1 MIFFIF
7 FSFLLIML
15 FPSNDLDR
23 RFGWVARVSFEVAF
37 FFSLFGFVLQNSILF
52 KIKLHPFS
60 YFPSIR
66 LFCSLILFKIKLH
79 PLMISLASF
88 ELKYYNSII
97 SFLFTDNRYFFKI
110 CFPWCRF
117 VDFFTFFKIHW
128 QRLSIMFL
136 DYKNFSLSRAECW
149 PPF

>member
-23 RFGWVARVSFEVAF
+23 RFGWVARVSFEVAI

-97 SFLFTDNRYFFKI
+97 IFLFTNNRYFFQNLFSMMSI
-110 CFPWCRF
+110 CRF
-117 VDFFTFFKIHW
+117 FYLI
-128 QRLSIMFL
+128 
-136 DYKNFSLSRAECW
+136 
-149 PPF
+149 

>member
-88 ELKYYNSII
+88 ELKYYNSFII
-97 SFLFTDNRYFFKI
+97 FLFTDNCYFFQNLFSMMSI
-110 CFPWCRF
+110 CRF
-117 VDFFTFFKIHW
+117 FY
-128 QRLSIMFL
+128 LL
-136 DYKNFSLSRAECW
+136 
-149 PPF
+149 

>member
-23 RFGWVARVSFEVAF
+23 RFGWVARVSFEVAI
-37 FFSLFGFVLQNSILF
+37 FFSLFGFVFQNSILF

-97 SFLFTDNRYFFKI
+97 IFLFTDNRYFFQNLFSMMSI
-110 CFPWCRF
+110 CRF
-117 VDFFTFFKIHW
+117 FY
-128 QRLSIMFL
+128 LL
-136 DYKNFSLSRAECW
+136 
-149 PPF
+149 